1 LVHDQTDFLE
11 GYFILIIFL
20 PMFSL
25 LQSQSEIEQEKDNLL
40 AEVESGRMKIH
51 ALEQAIDE
59 MTARVAEKVSLF
71 HLTVYS
77 ISLVAENQQEKDIT
91 CRVQAAVDDE
101 VHHCTELVQEK
112 LQLEAHIAELE
123 RAAVEQQT
131 AHQSNVKQLEEQ
143 LRLIENGKVF
153 YCQPPRNACKGQLL
167 EAI

>member
-59 MTARVAEKVSLF
+59 MTARVAEK
-71 HLTVYS
+71 
-77 ISLVAENQQEKDIT
+77 EKDIT

>member
-1 LVHDQTDFLE
+1 LDESRHSHRVEQSKLK
-11 GYFILIIFL
+11 L
-20 PMFSL
+20 SL

-123 RAAVEQQT
+123 RYGCIRLPGYLKDRLFIWLSGQQLNNRQ
-131 AHQSNVKQLEEQ
+131 HISLM
-143 LRLIENGKVF
+143 
-153 YCQPPRNACKGQLL
+153 
-167 EAI
+167 